1 MREVL
6 TRLIIFAAVFFIAII
21 LIVLGIGF
29 LVWSSYLYLSTVVDP
44 YLASLISGGIA
55 IVLAGAL
62 VLIVSMLN
70 KGVGSKKTKHKQD
83 GISKF
88 VDGTEVIEQY
98 PIESGLMAMAAGFI
112 AGSSPESR
120 KVLTELFVT
129 LSQSTQE

>member
-1 MREVL
+1 MRAVL
-6 TRLIIFAAVFFIAII
+6 TRLVIFAAVFFVALI

-29 LVWSSYLYLSTVVDP
+29 LVWSSYLYLSTVVNP
-44 YLASLISGGIA
+44 YIASLLSGLIA
-55 IVLAGAL
+55 IALAGVL
-62 VLIVSMLN
+62 VIVVSMLN
-70 KGVGSKKTKHKQD
+70 KSAGSKKTKQQRD
-83 GISKF
+83 GMSKF